1 MLQKF
6 FITTAIPY
14 ANGEPHIGHLLEF
27 IQADVIARYQR
38 LSQKEVFFLTGTDEH
53 GIKIVETAK
62 EKGKQLQEF
71 VDYISGQ
78 FKQAAEALNIS
89 FDYFI
94 RTTDK
99 KNHWPNVAKIW
110 RAMVDAGDIYKGH
123 YRGKYCVGCEK
134 YLVEFDIVDGL
145 CPIHKTPPIEIDEDN
160 YFFKLAKYQDQLKQ
174 IIESGELKIIPE
186 FRKAEVLG
194 FIESGLQDVSFSRPK
209 DKLEWGI
216 PVPDDDEQVIY
227 VWADA
232 LTNYLS
238 GAEYASAGGKF
249 QRFWP
254 PDLQIVGKDIWK
266 FHALIWPA
274 MLLSSHLPLPKSLM
288 IHGFLTM
295 SGEKISKSLGNGI
308 SPIEIMKKFGVSSD
322 PVRYFFL
329 REITPFEDGDYSD
342 EKFIARYNGD
352 LANGIG
358 NLVSRVSKLGNLY
371 GRDRD
376 SRAGAALPGYDLGLK
391 QNDFSEKISIAWQEY
406 EKLMS
411 EYKFNEVLVLINQLV
426 SEGDGYVNI
435 NKPWELL
442 KHETWSMERETK
454 FQGIISSLVLLL
466 GNIAWMLTPFMPQTA
481 EKILIILNLAGSV
494 STSEVKNPESDHDEP
509 VESVEGWIGRRI
521 KFSEYPSLFPRI
533 Q

>member
-1 MLQKF
+1 MQQKF

-14 ANGEPHIGHLLEF
+14 TNGEPHIGHLLEF
-27 IQADVIARYQR
+27 IQADAIARYQR

-53 GIKIVETAK
+53 GIKIAETAK
-62 EKGKQLQEF
+62 EKGKAPQEF
-71 VDYISGQ
+71 VDGIAGL
-78 FKQAAEALNIS
+78 FKQSAEALNIS

-110 RAMVDAGDIYKGH
+110 RAMVDSGDIYKGH
-123 YRGKYCVGCEK
+123 YKGRYCVGCEK
-134 YLVEFDIVDGL
+134 YLVESDLENNI
-145 CPIHKTPPIEIDEDN
+145 CPIHKTAPIEIDEDN
-160 YFFKLAKYQDQLKQ
+160 YFFSLKKYQDQLRQ

-194 FIESGLQDVSFSRPK
+194 FIENGLQDVSFSRPK

-216 PVPDDDEQVIY
+216 PVPDDDSQVIY

-238 GAEYASAGGKF
+238 GVEYASAGGKF

-288 IHGFLTM
+288 IHGFLTVA
-295 SGEKISKSLGNGI
+295 GEKISKSLGNGI
-308 SPIEIMKKFGVSSD
+308 SPVQIMQKFGVSSD

-329 REITPFEDGDYSD
+329 REMNPFEDGDYSD
-342 EKFIARYNGD
+342 EKFVFRYNGD

-358 NLVSRVSKLGNLY
+358 NLVARVSRLGNLY
-371 GRDRD
+371 GKEVE
-376 SRAGAALPGYDLGLK
+376 LK
-391 QNDFSEKISIAWQEY
+391 ENEFSEKISSAW
-406 EKLMS
+406 EKYHELMDD
-411 EYKFNEVLVLINQLV
+411 YKFNEVLALINQLV
-426 SEGDGYVNI
+426 AEGDSYVNLH
-435 NKPWELL
+435 KPWALL
-442 KHETWSMERETK
+442 KNSDQESVIRFEKTV
-454 FQGIISSLVLLL
+454 SSLVLLL
-466 GNIAWMLTPFMPQTA
+466 GNISWMFTPFMPQTA
-481 EKILIILNLAGSV
+481 EKILIILGLAGQPSFGKAQDK
-494 STSEVKNPESDHDEP
+494 SPEALA
-509 VESVEGWIGRRI
+509 WQGRKI
-521 KFSEYPSLFPRI
+521 KFSEYPGLFPRI
-533 Q
+533 ESVK

>member
-1 MLQKF
+1 MTQKF

-14 ANGEPHIGHLLEF
+14 TNGEPHIGHLLEF

-53 GIKIVETAK
+53 GIKIAETAK
-62 EKGKQLQEF
+62 EKGKQPQEF
-71 VDYISGQ
+71 VDYISGK
-78 FKQAAEALNIS
+78 FKESAEALNIS

-110 RAMVDAGDIYKGH
+110 RAMVDSGDIYKGH
-123 YRGKYCVGCEK
+123 YKGRYCVGCEK
-134 YLVEFDIVDGL
+134 YLVESDIENGV
-145 CPIHKTPPIEIDEDN
+145 CPIHKTQPIEIDEDN
-160 YFFKLAKYQDQLKQ
+160 YFFKLSKYQNELKQ
-174 IIESGELKIIPE
+174 IIGSGELKIVPE
-186 FRKAEVLG
+186 FRKAEVMG

-216 PVPDDDEQVIY
+216 PVPDDDSQVIY

-288 IHGFLTM
+288 IHGFLTVG
-295 SGEKISKSLGNGI
+295 GEKISKSLGNGI
-308 SPIEIMKKFGVSSD
+308 SLIQIMQKFGVSSD

-329 REITPFEDGDYSD
+329 REINPFEDGDYSD
-342 EKFIARYNGD
+342 QKFVSRYNGD

-371 GRDRD
+371 GKEVE
-376 SRAGAALPGYDLGLK
+376 LK
-391 QNDFSEKISIAWQEY
+391 ESDFSEKISIAWQEY
-406 EKLMS
+406 EKLMDG
-411 EYKFNEVLVLINQLV
+411 YKFNEVLVLINQLV
-426 SEGDGYVNI
+426 SEGDGYVNL
-435 NKPWELL
+435 NKPWEFLRNL
-442 KHETWSMERETK
+442 QQTTDSDKVVSPRQSRDNEQLEK
-454 FQGIISSLVLLL
+454 FEKNLSSLVLLL
-466 GNIAWMLTPFMPQTA
+466 GNIAWMFNPFMPQTA
-481 EKILIILNLAGSV
+481 EKILIMLNLAGQPS
-494 STSEVKNPESDHDEP
+494 PEATA
-509 VESVEGWIGRRI
+509 WQGRKI
-521 KFSEYPSLFPRI
+521 KFSEYPGLFPRI